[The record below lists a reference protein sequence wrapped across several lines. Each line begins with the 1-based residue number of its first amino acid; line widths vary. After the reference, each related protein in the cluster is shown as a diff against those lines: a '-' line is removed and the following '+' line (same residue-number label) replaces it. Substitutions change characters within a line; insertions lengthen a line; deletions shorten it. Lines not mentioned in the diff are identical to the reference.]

1 MNTPTIV
8 TITPDVITPELKAQA
23 DAIVEAGQAIATGHG
38 TVGSAERRYASL
50 MTSAFPGWH
59 LITHDD
65 KTNDGKIVQVAKTKL
80 FEQLKAAKH
89 TNPRTVWARVRKYA
103 AEELGSAE
111 GNEGEGEGEGE
122 KAGDTKKRE
131 IRTRLR
137 EELAKLVKAISADD
151 HPHEDLRACRD
162 LLELA
167 ILKVTPVPVAVT
179 TEAKAA

>member
-1 MNTPTIV
+1 MNTATIV
-8 TITPDVITPELKAQA
+8 TLTPDVITPELQAQA

-50 MTSAFPGWH
+50 MTNTFPGWH

-65 KTNDGKIVQVAKTKL
+65 KTNEGKIVGAAKTKL
-80 FEQLKAAKH
+80 FEQLKAAQH

-103 AEELGSAE
+103 AEELGNAEGGE
-111 GNEGEGEGEGE
+111 GNEGEGGEGEGE
-122 KAGDTKKRE
+122 GDTKKRE

-137 EELAKLVKAISADD
+137 EEMTKLVKAIEREEFPA
-151 HPHEDLRACRD
+151 EDLRAVKD

-167 ILKVTPVPVAVT
+167 ILKVTPVV
-179 TEAKAA
+179 AKAA